1 MCWAESGLAFDEF
14 ALLTDDSAAAAPR
27 EPFFNMPAAV
37 TAIVALLAAIHL
49 VRTALPIELDDWVVW
64 AFGFVPLRFETS
76 MLGPPIPGGWGAL
89 IWSFVTYA
97 LLHAD
102 LTHLGFNILWLLPF
116 GAAVARRFGAS
127 RFFVFMAICAVGGA
141 LAHLLTHSG
150 ERAPMIGASA
160 AISGAMAAAAR
171 FAFERGSFLGFRRSD
186 GAAAAL
192 VPALPLSASL
202 RNPRVISFVA
212 IWFGMNTLFGL
223 GSISLT
229 GEPQSVAWQA
239 HIGGF
244 LVGLLLFSLFDPVPK
259 GCVDVPSDTNQQ

>member
-1 MCWAESGLAFDEF
+1 M
-14 ALLTDDSAAAAPR
+14 SASR
-27 EPFFNMPAAV
+27 EPFFNIPASV
-37 TAIVALLAAIHL
+37 TAIVVLLVAVHA
-49 VRTALPIELDDWVVW
+49 VRAALPVDLDDRIIWS
-64 AFGFVPLRFETS
+64 FGFVPLRYETTV
-76 MLGPPIPGGWGAL
+76 LPGPLIPGGWGAL
-89 IWSFVTYA
+89 VWSFVTYA

-102 LTHLGFNILWLLPF
+102 LTHLGFNVLWLLPF

-127 RFFVFMAICAVGGA
+127 RFLLFLAICAVGGA
-141 LAHLLTHSG
+141 LAHLMTHAG

-171 FAFERGSFLGFRRSD
+171 FAFERGSFLGFRRDD
-186 GAAAAL
+186 GDAAAL
-192 VPALPLSASL
+192 VPALPLWSSL

-229 GEPQSVAWQA
+229 GEPESVAWQA

-244 LVGLLLFSLFDPVPK
+244 LTGLFLFSLFDPVPA
-259 GCVDVPSDTNQQ
+259 GGLGVPNDTIQH

>member
-1 MCWAESGLAFDEF
+1 
-14 ALLTDDSAAAAPR
+14 LTDDSAAAPR
-27 EPFFNMPAAV
+27 EPFFNMPAPV
-37 TAIVALLAAIHL
+37 TALVALLVAIHL
-49 VRTALPIELDDWVVW
+49 ARLALPVQLDDQLLWS
-64 AFGFVPLRFETS
+64 FGFVPLRFETS

-102 LTHLGFNILWLLPF
+102 LMHLGFNILWLLPF
-116 GAAVARRFGAS
+116 GAAVARRFGAT
-127 RFFVFMAICAVGGA
+127 RFFIFMTICAVGGA
-141 LAHLLTHSG
+141 LAHLLTHAG

-171 FAFERGSFLGFRRSD
+171 FAFERGSFLGFRRTD
-186 GAAAAL
+186 GDAAAL

-212 IWFGMNTLFGL
+212 IWFGMNILFGL

-244 LVGLLLFSLFDPVPK
+244 LAGLLLFSLFDPVPA
-259 GCVDVPSDTNQQ
+259 GVVDVPGDNIQQ